1 MPTRPSS
8 TPASRFLQLLLVV
21 VIACAVP
28 GVRCSD
34 RRFPHLDRVREL
46 HRREGSSSAEQEAAA
61 RGLLARLLP
70 SHSTSFEFRVISTV
84 CVLCCLGIVGSVCDV
99 VMLNASDVRCRF
111 GVA

>member
-1 MPTRPSS
+1 M
-8 TPASRFLQLLLVV
+8 LVV
-21 VIACAVP
+21 VIACTVP
-28 GVRCSD
+28 GVRCFD

-84 CVLCCLGIVGSVCDV
+84 RVFCCLGIVGSVCDV
-99 VMLNASDVRCRF
+99 VMLNASDVRCCF